1 MFLRFISSWIL
12 GLDWYLCALFFEF
25 MWSRLVNVDLQLIK
39 DSQIFWV
46 VIKLGILSSLAS
58 AFQICRSTFDK
69 STPWKH
75 EREKIY
81 TCVKI
86 WTTRSSQ
93 LQDQVNHIYMCINLN
108 LALYY
113 IYVYS
118 NNVVQK
124 LPCHMAIIQNSGS
137 KRTSVCTHMNKKINL
152 CTCPLYI
159 ISSYPLFCCHCQSL
173 RRSWAFFCDCSLVI
187 PIAEEEG

>member
-1 MFLRFISSWIL
+1 MTDYWVFQFCSCCTCYMSVWYTMFLFWCSEDSVPSARF
-12 GLDWYLCALFFEF
+12 
-25 MWSRLVNVDLQLIK
+25 RRVNYKI
-39 DSQIFWV
+39 
-46 VIKLGILSSLAS
+46 
-58 AFQICRSTFDK
+58 K
-69 STPWKH
+69 ST
-75 EREKIY
+75 IY
-81 TCVKI
+81 T
-86 WTTRSSQ
+86 
-93 LQDQVNHIYMCINLN
+93 CINLN

-173 RRSWAFFCDCSLVI
+173 QRSWAFFCDCSLVI